1 MKDGKIAIAIVGC
14 GGMGGGHAI
23 AIGTGTGKAVW
34 NARSKEDGKSVTDA
48 HTTDISQK
56 LVLAGVYDIKPER
69 QQWAAEMGFFNYENY
84 EAMLADPDVDVI
96 LVATPNHLHKEES
109 IQAMRA
115 GKHVLCEKPVMMDS
129 KELEEVMA
137 VSKETGKVFY
147 PRQNRRWDKD
157 YLIIKKIYEEKL
169 LGETFNIESRVHGS
183 RGIPGDWRGIKEYGG
198 GMMFDW
204 GVHLLDRLVMMV
216 PEKITKVFCSLNH
229 VTNDEVDDGFKMHL
243 TFESGLTAV
252 VEVGTCHFQNLP
264 LWYIAGNQGTAV
276 IDNWSCSGQMVR
288 LQSWE
293 DKDATPI
300 QAGEGLT
307 KTMAP
312 RQGKSIEE
320 LPLPEVVYDSN
331 ELYSNLVDV
340 INGTADQIVTQ
351 EQALRVMRLME
362 AAIESSEKGIVV
374 NFE

>member
-1 MKDGKIAIAIVGC
+1 
-14 GGMGGGHAI
+14 
-23 AIGTGTGKAVW
+23 
-34 NARSKEDGKSVTDA
+34 
-48 HTTDISQK
+48 
-56 LVLAGVYDIKPER
+56 
-69 QQWAAEMGFFNYENY
+69 
-84 EAMLADPDVDVI
+84 
-96 LVATPNHLHKEES
+96 
-109 IQAMRA
+109 
-115 GKHVLCEKPVMMDS
+115 
-129 KELEEVMA
+129 
-137 VSKETGKVFY
+137 
-147 PRQNRRWDKD
+147 
-157 YLIIKKIYEEKL
+157 
-169 LGETFNIESRVHGS
+169 
-183 RGIPGDWRGIKEYGG
+183 
-198 GMMFDW
+198 
-204 GVHLLDRLVMMV
+204 
-216 PEKITKVFCSLNH
+216 
-229 VTNDEVDDGFKMHL
+229 
-243 TFESGLTAV
+243 V